1 MEVLKVQRQS
11 IAVMFVLFALT
22 AFAPLAYGQQNES
35 LPVPISVKV
44 TDPTGSGI
52 PGACVS
58 VVGPVRNLQFS
69 KETDSQGRLPL
80 VLRPGAYDINAVA
93 SAFEKT
99 SFHLEVMRNSPPSV
113 QIKMPILGGGSVMV
127 TSGDPTPPALY
138 CTSCR
143 CYAP

>member
-1 MEVLKVQRQS
+1 MFAL
-11 IAVMFVLFALT
+11 FVLAE
-22 AFAPLAYGQQNES
+22 FAPLASGQQNES
-35 LPVPISVKV
+35 LPVPISIKV
-44 TDPTGSGI
+44 TDPTGSEI
-52 PGACVS
+52 SGACVL
-58 VVGPVRNLQFS
+58 VIGPTKDLQFS

-80 VLRPGAYDINAVA
+80 VLRPGRYELTALA

-99 SFHLEVMRNSPPSV
+99 TFHLNVVRNSPPSV

-127 TSGDPTPPALY
+127 TSGTPTPPALY

>member
-1 MEVLKVQRQS
+1 MEVFKVQRQS
-11 IAVMFVLFALT
+11 IAVMFVLFALV
-22 AFAPLAYGQQNES
+22 AFAPFASGQQNES

-44 TDPTGSGI
+44 TDPTGNGI
-52 PGACVS
+52 PAACVL
-58 VVGPVRNLQFS
+58 VVGPTKDLQFS

-80 VLRPGAYDINAVA
+80 VLRTGPYDISALA

-99 SFHLEVMRNSPPSV
+99 TFHLEVVRNSPPSV
-113 QIKMPILGGGSVMV
+113 QIKMPILAGRSVMV